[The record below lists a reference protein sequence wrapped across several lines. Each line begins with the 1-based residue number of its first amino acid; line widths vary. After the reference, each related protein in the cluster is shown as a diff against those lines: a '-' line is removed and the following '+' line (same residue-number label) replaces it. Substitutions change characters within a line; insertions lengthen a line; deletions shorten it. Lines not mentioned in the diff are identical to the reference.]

1 MKRPMLVSGTVTL
14 LSCAVFMIYGT
25 NAAIPLLVLS
35 ASVFVLYLVKP
46 LGLRKKLVIPTI
58 CISILLG
65 SLSFICYNETKV
77 TPALDYAG
85 YEAHITGKVI
95 DVPTA
100 INNTTSKL
108 TVKTHRIDQNRF
120 TAKITVYTSRE
131 IAESIEPFDFISL
144 EDAFITVGLNEN
156 NDININAFSD
166 NTVLDADAQ
175 SVDVLYACDKTPYY
189 YCLKLRQI
197 LCEQADKYLLENE
210 SGLLLGMLFGDKAQ
224 LDYETT
230 ANFRN
235 AGISH
240 LLAVSGLHTS
250 LWCGLIIAILRLL
263 RIKEKTRNI
272 ICIVFLGGFCII
284 SAFTPSVLRASL
296 MTLVMLS
303 APFFSR
309 RQDSLNS
316 LGLAVVVLLLN
327 NPYIILS
334 LSFQL
339 SASATLGVILSQ
351 HAVRKIT
358 FPIKESKA
366 NIFKRF
372 ANYLCESMAVSFFA
386 GLFTLPFSTVY
397 FGVFSLVAPFA
408 NLVCVKP
415 AFWSMLS
422 GFFSTVFSFIP
433 LQPLKPV
440 VIFFFDITSFLLN
453 GVMALTKLCSG
464 FKFSTIPVHKES
476 LILSAIII
484 SLFFV
489 FRRLFK
495 KKKAVTK
502 IAAVLC
508 SACAITS
515 FILPLAPKY
524 GTEITVYDV
533 GNGLNFS
540 LRSGLDLCYFNCGAD
555 ETDADTSDFCVSTS
569 QTLRFLYISRY
580 GKCNTYSEDMFMH
593 SPETTV
599 TTDYVKSAFL
609 RSDIALPENTI
620 ITDEIKYQLN
630 NKINIQTFNT
640 YRNNYVIMDVY
651 SEKILAFSGREKKL
665 SELFDSIGTP
675 DILILYGDLPEE
687 LPEKVST
694 LIISMDSTLITDTN
708 AIKLKQFCDEYLTT
722 CEKGDISWHF

>member
-1 MKRPMLVSGTVTL
+1 MKRPMLVSGTVML
-14 LSCAVFMIYGT
+14 LSCAVFTIYGT
-25 NAAIPLLVLS
+25 VAAISLLVLS
-35 ASVFVLYLVKP
+35 ASVFVLYLIKP

-58 CISILLG
+58 CISIILS
-65 SLSFICYNETKV
+65 SLSFICYNEAKV
-77 TPALDYAG
+77 KPVLDYAG
-85 YEAHITGKVI
+85 YESHITGKVI

-100 INNTTSKL
+100 ISDTTLKF
-108 TVKTHRIDQNRF
+108 TVKTHTIDENRF
-120 TAKITVYTSRE
+120 TTKITVYTSKE
-131 IAESIEPFDFISL
+131 IGESIEPFDFISL
-144 EDAFITVGLNEN
+144 EDAFISVELNES
-156 NDININAFSD
+156 NDININSFSD
-166 NTVLDADAQ
+166 NTVLEADAQ
-175 SVDVLYACDKTPYY
+175 SVDVHYSCEKTPYY

-250 LWCGLIIAILRLL
+250 LWCGLIIAVLKLL
-263 RIKEKTRNI
+263 QIKEKTRNL
-272 ICIVFLGGFCII
+272 ICILFLGGFCII

-316 LGLAVVVLLLN
+316 LGLAVAMLLLN

-339 SASATLGVILSQ
+339 SASATLGVIFSQ

-358 FPIKESKA
+358 FPIKESKS
-366 NIFKRF
+366 NVFKRF
-372 ANYLCESMAVSFFA
+372 ANYLCESVAVSFFA
-386 GLFTLPFSTVY
+386 GLFTLPFSTIY

-422 GFFSTVFSFIP
+422 GFFSTLFSFIP
-433 LQPLKPV
+433 LEPLKPV
-440 VIFFFDITSFLLN
+440 VIFLFDITSFLLN
-453 GVMALTKLCSG
+453 GVMALADFCAG
-464 FKFSTIPVHKES
+464 FKFSTIPVYKEA
-476 LILSAIII
+476 LILSAIIL
-484 SLFFV
+484 SFFFLFRWL
-489 FRRLFK
+489 FRN
-495 KKKAVTK
+495 KKAAIK
-502 IAAVLC
+502 IIAVFC

-515 FILPLAPKY
+515 FILPLTPKH

-533 GNGLNFS
+533 GIGLNFS
-540 LRSGLDLCYFNCGAD
+540 LRSGLDLCYFNCGGD
-555 ETDADTSDFCVSTS
+555 KTDADISDICVATS
-569 QTLRFLYISRY
+569 QTLNLLYISRY
-580 GKCNTYSEDMFMH
+580 GKCNTYSEDMLMH

-609 RSDIALPENTI
+609 RSDITLPKNTI
-620 ITDEIKYQLN
+620 IADEIKYRLN

-640 YRNNYVIMDVY
+640 YRNNYVIIDAY
-651 SEKILAFSGREKKL
+651 SQKILAFSGSEKKL

-675 DILILYGDLPEE
+675 DLLILYGDLPEK
-687 LPEKVST
+687 LPKKVGT
-694 LIISMDSTLITDTN
+694 LIISKDSTLITDTN
-708 AIKLKQFCDEYLTT
+708 AIKLKQFCDKYLTT